1 MRYILAAG
9 GGVRVMILPTKGI
22 AADRALL
29 TVGAQIIAELDEP
42 STVSGLWHLV
52 RLKRSEDEDS
62 TPLTFDWFVLALDLL
77 FAMGAIR
84 TGPANTL
91 RRAS

>member
-1 MRYILAAG
+1 
-9 GGVRVMILPTKGI
+9 MILPTKGVP
-22 AADRALL
+22 AERALL
-29 TVGAQIIAELDEP
+29 TIGAQIIQELEDP

-52 RLKRSEDEDS
+52 RLGRSKNEDS
-62 TPLTFDWFVLALDLL
+62 PPLTFDWFVLALDLL
-77 FAMGAIR
+77 FAVGAIR

>member
-1 MRYILAAG
+1 
-9 GGVRVMILPTKGI
+9 MILPTKGI
-22 AADRALL
+22 PADRALL
-29 TVGAQIIAELDEP
+29 TIGAQIIKELEEP

-52 RLKRSEDEDS
+52 RLDRSQHADS

-77 FAMGAIR
+77 FTVGAIR

>member
-1 MRYILAAG
+1 
-9 GGVRVMILPTKGI
+9 MILPTKGI
-22 AADRALL
+22 SADRALL
-29 TVGAQIIAELDEP
+29 TVGAQIIRELDEP
-42 STVSGLWHLV
+42 STVSGIWHLV
-52 RLKRSEDEDS
+52 RVSRGQQENS

-91 RRAS
+91 RRAT

>member
-1 MRYILAAG
+1 
-9 GGVRVMILPTKGI
+9 MILPTKGVS
-22 AADRALL
+22 ADRALL
-29 TVGAQIIAELDEP
+29 TVGAQIIRELDEP

-52 RLKRSEDEDS
+52 RVKRAQDENA

-77 FAMGAIR
+77 FAVGAIR

-91 RRAS
+91 RRAT

>member
-1 MRYILAAG
+1 
-9 GGVRVMILPTKGI
+9 MILPTKGI
-22 AADRALL
+22 APDRALL
-29 TVGAQIIAELDEP
+29 TVGAQIIRELDEP

-52 RLKRSEDEDS
+52 RLRRSQDEHS

-77 FAMGAIR
+77 FTVGAIR